1 MLPSHFCWLALPG
14 QPGSLGDRI
23 IAVLEKSP
31 PRTKGRGMHHY
42 VKNAVASQAVECSPP
57 GQPWG
62 LGHDALISVTFRAV
76 LLKETLCIFW
86 AALLPGTRSI
96 YAPDSHGVN
105 NYIGRDH
112 RIQNFFKCSL
122 AAATNFWRKE
132 LRREDFP
139 PSPPFFFVPDF
150 SGAQRRRERR
160 GVSSH
165 GQCFLAA
172 SRRIR
177 VARAGPC
184 SGRRRRRRAAPL
196 GSRNSSQPSTDRISS
211 APMTA
216 NS

>member
-105 NYIGRDH
+105 NYIGRDQ
-112 RIQNFFKCSL
+112 RIQNLSKCSL

-139 PSPPFFFVPDF
+139 APLFSFVPDF
-150 SGAQRRRERR
+150 SGA
-160 GVSSH
+160 
-165 GQCFLAA
+165 
-172 SRRIR
+172 
-177 VARAGPC
+177 
-184 SGRRRRRRAAPL
+184 
-196 GSRNSSQPSTDRISS
+196 
-211 APMTA
+211 
-216 NS
+216 